1 MNPHTERLRRALHAA
16 ADAFADFL
24 DAKGEVTEASAP
36 VEASTE
42 TPVVV
47 PNNDVAERF
56 AREQLARRGWPQ
68 PARSKRRAS

>member
-24 DAKGEVTEASAP
+24 DAQGPADAKPA
-36 VEASTE
+36 E

>member
-24 DAKGEVTEASAP
+24 DATSVTPEA
-36 VEASTE
+36 EASTE